1 MKRRMAFS
9 IFLLL
14 LATAGCS
21 VKETAETAEEVLPPP
36 TKKLYNPPYPNNPV
50 KPFKIIGNI
59 YYLGM
64 TNYTSYLITT
74 PEGHI
79 LLDTLVESMLPT
91 LRANI
96 AQLGFKLED
105 IKIILQAHAHSDHV
119 GALAT
124 LKELTGAQVLVMAE
138 DADVLADG
146 GRSDFRGN
154 GEEIWKPVRADRTL
168 SDGEEVRLGGVTM
181 VAHRTAGHTKGCTAW
196 STVAQE
202 NGTNYNVVFACSN
215 RVNENIPMLDN
226 PKYPNMAADFAS
238 GFETLKKLPCDVF
251 LASHAFMFNL
261 EEKLK
266 RLEAGA
272 GPNPFIDPEGYRTY
286 VADYE
291 YEFRYRLQQER
302 LAKTSQPQN
311 KAY

>member
-1 MKRRMAFS
+1 VVPS
-9 IFLLL
+9 LLVILLL
-14 LATAGCS
+14 LAGTMGCS
-21 VKETAETAEEVLPPP
+21 VEETPETESLLPPP

-50 KPFKIIGNI
+50 KPFKIIGNV

-91 LRANI
+91 LRENI
-96 AQLGFKLED
+96 AQLGFKLQD

-119 GALAT
+119 GALAQ
-124 LKELTGAQVLVMAE
+124 LKELTGAEVLVMAE

-146 GRSDFRGN
+146 GRSDFRGD

-168 SDGEEVRLGGVTM
+168 RDGEEVRLGGVTM
-181 VAHRTAGHTKGCTAW
+181 VAHRTAGHTKGCTTW

-202 NGTNYNVVFACSN
+202 AGSNYNVVFVCSN
-215 RVNENIPMLDN
+215 RVNENIPILDN
-226 PKYPNMAADFAS
+226 PKYPNMAEDFAS
-238 GFETLKKLPCDVF
+238 GFETLRKLPCDVF
-251 LASHAFMFNL
+251 LASHAFMFNM
-261 EEKLK
+261 EDKLK
-266 RLEAGA
+266 RLEAGSQQ
-272 GPNPFIDPEGYRTY
+272 NPFIDPEGYRTY
-286 VADYE
+286 VADYD

-302 LAKTSQPQN
+302 LAKAGRTG
-311 KAY
+311 Y